1 MDDCVYDELM
11 RWSKDFGKMHRVFDS
26 MEEALWVALFPF
38 SGISQGRWSAMPKM
52 ITRNVVD
59 IKEFETECGRR
70 QND

>member
-1 MDDCVYDELM
+1 
-11 RWSKDFGKMHRVFDS
+11 MHRVFDS
-26 MEEALWVALFPF
+26 MEEAVWVALFPF

-70 QND
+70 QNDQLFVIMFLLLRVWHLRAS